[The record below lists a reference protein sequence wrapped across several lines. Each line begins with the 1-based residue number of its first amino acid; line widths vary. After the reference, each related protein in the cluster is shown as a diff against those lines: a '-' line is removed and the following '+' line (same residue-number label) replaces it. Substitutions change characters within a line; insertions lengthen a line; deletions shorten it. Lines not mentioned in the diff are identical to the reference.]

1 MRLHLASLG
10 PHTFVIA
17 TVLVAG
23 LAGSRVVGGGRVL
36 DERVVNVDKVVV
48 EDASWFL
55 VAVVGIIVL
64 VTGFYE
70 KVLGAYWN

>member
-1 MRLHLASLG
+1 MQLHLASLG

-17 TVLVAG
+17 SVLVAG

-36 DERVVNVDKVVV
+36 DECVVKVDKGVV
-48 EDASWFL
+48 EDSSCL
-55 VAVVGIIVL
+55 SVAVVGIIVL